1 MKWKA
6 MGITF
11 LVPIPVLALLVGA
24 LMTPATSETV
34 SYSYD
39 ARGRLVEVSRAS
51 GPSSG
56 VENAYK
62 HDNAHNIK
70 RKTVTGG

>member
-1 MKWKA
+1 
-6 MGITF
+6 MGIAF
-11 LVPIPVLALLVGA
+11 LVPVPVLALVVGA

-39 ARGRLVEVSRAS
+39 ARGRLVEVSRTG

-56 VENAYK
+56 VKTAYE
-62 HDNAHNIK
+62 HDDAHNIK